1 MESWRNWL
9 AQESYTLKV
18 GSSSLSL
25 STINKEGQMDILLAL
40 YFVIGLIF
48 GMERLSRVTKDDEH
62 GIVSIGIMA
71 IIVL

>member
-25 STINKEGQMDILLAL
+25 STMKQEIEEINKG
-40 YFVIGLIF
+40 VIGIDCY
-48 GMERLSRVTKDDEH
+48 GET
-62 GIVSIGIMA
+62 
-71 IIVL
+71 